1 MLKQI
6 RKLLDLYE
14 LLNEKMGGLYAI
26 KEMAGKAVLYATFL
40 KKSGDEL
47 AQKDF
52 EMTDGEYKF
61 YMACRSAFL
70 CLPDDVREKM
80 GRIIAK

>member
-40 KKSGDEL
+40 KKSGD
-47 AQKDF
+47 F